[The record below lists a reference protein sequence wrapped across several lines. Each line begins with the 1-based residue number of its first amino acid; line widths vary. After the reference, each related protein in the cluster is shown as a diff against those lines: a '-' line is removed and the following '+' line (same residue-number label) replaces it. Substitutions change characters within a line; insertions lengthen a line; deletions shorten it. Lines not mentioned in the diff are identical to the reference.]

1 MNAQTPDVVIEL
13 AGVPIGK
20 GRPRFSRKLGVAFT
34 PAKTRVFESAL
45 RYAAQEAMN
54 GRPPLEGAISVSI
67 IASFPIP
74 VSWSKKKKAALE
86 NFNHHTK
93 RPDCDN
99 IIKCLDSMNEIVW
112 RDDAQIAHS
121 TIIKRYSDRPSLHIS
136 VRLL

>member
-1 MNAQTPDVVIEL
+1 MPEIVIEL

-20 GRPRFSRKLGVAFT
+20 GRPRFSRKSGVAFT

-54 GRPPLEGAISVSI
+54 GRPPIEGAISVSI

-74 VSWSKKKKAALE
+74 VSWSKKKKAALLIS
-86 NFNHHTK
+86 NHHTK

-112 RDDAQIAHS
+112 RDDAQIAES
-121 TIIKRYSDRPSLHIS
+121 SIIKRYSNRPSLLITVKS
-136 VRLL
+136 L